1 MNMNELTKQQRNLRA
16 LIYGILI
23 GVYYCLLILWMNSA
37 VDNMAKYKAIRIG
50 GYFGFLGLLA
60 AFGILMRKNN
70 GGLMDFRKTFGAI
83 IIMILVSELIYFIC
97 NYVQTASHPEMV
109 ARFNNA
115 YLNALRAQHMR
126 PGYVD
131 STSVQL
137 QQQVEQSRHFSL
149 SNNIVSFFSGV
160 VADCFPAIIISFL
173 IRKDKPK
180 QQ

>member
-1 MNMNELTKQQRNLRA
+1 MNELTTQQRNLRA

-23 GVYYCLLILWMNSA
+23 GLYYCMLILWMNSA
-37 VDNMAKYKAIRIG
+37 VDNMAKYRAIRIG
-50 GYFGFLGLLA
+50 GFFGFLGLLA

-83 IIMILVSELIYFIC
+83 IIMIFVTELISFVF
-97 NYVQTASHPEMV
+97 NSVQTASHPEMV
-109 ARFNNA
+109 ARFNKA
-115 YLNALRAQHMR
+115 YLDALRARHMR

-137 QQQVEQSRHFSL
+137 QQQVDQSRHFSL
-149 SNNIVSFFSGV
+149 SNNIVAFFSSV

-173 IRKDKPK
+173 IRKDPPK